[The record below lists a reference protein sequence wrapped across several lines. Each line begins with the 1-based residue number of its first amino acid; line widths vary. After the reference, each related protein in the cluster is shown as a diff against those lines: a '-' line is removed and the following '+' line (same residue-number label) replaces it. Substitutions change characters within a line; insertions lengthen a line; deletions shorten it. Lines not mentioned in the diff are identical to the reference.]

1 MERLRPLWGRDATV
15 TGMVHFRPDGS
26 PRVMVAQHIM
36 RREDTHEMFERLPQG
51 ELTGGPAIL
60 RNTGESARSFDWD
73 SVRGSWPG
81 DETIEE
87 LLDLLRE
94 LRSVR

>member
-1 MERLRPLWGRDATV
+1 MWSIRHLSDHGDPV
-15 TGMVHFRPDGS
+15 S
-26 PRVMVAQHIM
+26 PVAEGNGVLVMP
-36 RREDTHEMFERLPQG
+36 RG

-60 RNTGESARSFDWD
+60 RDTGESARNFDWD
-73 SVRGSWPG
+73 SVGGSWPG